1 MHHPQSNPEP
11 VSEELTDRLVALGK
25 KIATLPEEHFRELEG
40 AYSQVVDCVQ
50 RRQRILKL
58 VQESLAHLRLD
69 VKYLMF
75 DLEITREER
84 DTLQAQVD
92 SQNSDDWDNGWS

>member
-1 MHHPQSNPEP
+1 MHHSQTNPEP
-11 VSEELTDRLVALGK
+11 ASEELTERLVALGK

-40 AYSQVVDCVQ
+40 VYSDVVDCVQ

-75 DLEITREER
+75 DLEVTREER
-84 DTLQAQVD
+84 DALQAQVD
-92 SQNSDDWDNGWS
+92 SHNSDDWDNGWS

>member
-1 MHHPQSNPEP
+1 MHRSDRNSETSP
-11 VSEELTDRLVALGK
+11 EELSTGLVELGK
-25 KIATLPEEHFRELEG
+25 KIAALPEAHFRELEG
-40 AYSQVVDCVQ
+40 AYSHVVDCVQ

-84 DTLQAQVD
+84 DALQAQID
-92 SQNSDDWDNGWS
+92 SQSSDDWDPGL